1 MGRQGVES
9 STGVKEKIQK
19 KQKNTIQEFSETYN
33 VETDFFIPLQKCREN
48 LLRLNE
54 IKQYIEDNEFLK
66 NVSWENHF
74 LKINGL
80 NTKFQSLE
88 REMGFKNQ
96 PAGVINQQE
105 IYSQYVTEHD
115 LEDIY
120 RAIYE
125 YLSLNADIEERT
137 TKIFNRINE
146 QYLEE
151 IFLYQNKLTLMAS
164 PNASVSSELVK
175 FSAFFTSFKSK
186 NIERISIESDKYV
199 TYQLKSKENTSKL
212 DVIKE
217 FKIQDRT
224 YNIKMLYEQMLHYEE
239 SLYKLIECI
248 TDVEQKEKISKLN
261 KRLLVLTWVSV
272 AFVITQTLIGVIS
285 AYISFKGLK

>member
-9 STGVKEKIQK
+9 STGFKEKIK
-19 KQKNTIQEFSETYN
+19 KKHKNTVQEFSEIYN

-54 IKQYIEDNEFLK
+54 IKQYIEENGFLEK
-66 NVSWENHF
+66 VLWKNHF
-74 LKINGL
+74 LKIDGL
-80 NTKFQSLE
+80 NTRFQSLE

-96 PAGVINQQE
+96 PSGVINQQE
-105 IYSQYVTEHD
+105 IYGQYVTEHEI
-115 LEDIY
+115 EDIY
-120 RAIYE
+120 RAIHK

-137 TKIFNRINE
+137 TKIFDRINE

-151 IFLYQNKLTLMAS
+151 IFFYQNKLKMMAS
-164 PNASVSSELVK
+164 PTASVTSEIVK

-199 TYQLKSKENTSKL
+199 TYQLKSKENISKT
-212 DVIKE
+212 DVIHE

-248 TDVEQKEKISKLN
+248 TDVEQKEKVSKLN

-272 AFVITQTLIGVIS
+272 AFVITQTFIGVIS
-285 AYISFKGLK
+285 TYISFKGLK